1 MTRNLRNLWI
11 VLEVKN
17 VRKGL
22 LTALAV
28 IVAVSA
34 LVFSSQAE
42 NVSLRGDYV
51 EVRTASV
58 FAGACHYNGE
68 VVTTGRDAMMA
79 WNVTS
84 GEWQGV
90 DLTGVRVMAIV
101 SADANLSEGNAARQ
115 SEIVIDSQASRT
127 QALAMVNA
135 IKEKYAAS
143 LGKVVSVRSAPI
155 SFERNGRTYSVAT
168 NNAAINVEA
177 MPNDLCCR
185 MPNLVWYTPLVG
197 LENRKVGY
205 TSKALYSGKVVGE
218 PWSRSDEN
226 SAFYGSFSL

>member
-1 MTRNLRNLWI
+1 M
-11 VLEVKN
+11 
-17 VRKGL
+17 RKGL
-22 LTALAV
+22 FV
-28 IVAVSA
+28 IAAMVVAVSA
-34 LVFSSQAE
+34 MVFSSQAE

-84 GEWQGV
+84 GKYQGV
-90 DLTGVRVMAIV
+90 DLTGVRVLAIV
-101 SADANLSEGNAARQ
+101 SADANLGDGNAARQ
-115 SEIVIDSQASRT
+115 SEIIIDANASRT

-135 IKEKYAAS
+135 LKEKYAAS
-143 LGKVVSVRSAPI
+143 LGNVVEVRSAPI
-155 SFERNGRTYSVAT
+155 SFERNGRTYAVVT
-168 NNAAINVEA
+168 NEAAINVEG
-177 MPNDLCCR
+177 MPNDLCCK
-185 MPNLVWYTPLVG
+185 MPNLVWYSPLVG

-218 PWSRSDEN
+218 PWSRSGEN
-226 SAFYGSFSL
+226 SAFYGTFSL

>member
-1 MTRNLRNLWI
+1 M
-11 VLEVKN
+11 
-17 VRKGL
+17 RK
-22 LTALAV
+22 TFLAV
-28 IVAVSA
+28 AAMIVAVSA

-58 FAGACHYNGE
+58 FAGACHFNGE

-84 GEWQGV
+84 GKWQGV
-90 DLTGVRVMAIV
+90 DLTGIRVMAIV
-101 SADANLSEGNAARQ
+101 SADVNLSEGNAARR

-135 IKEKYAAS
+135 LKEKYAAA
-143 LGKVVSVRSAPI
+143 LGTVVEVRSAPI
-155 SFERNGRTYSVAT
+155 KFERNGRTYAVAT
-168 NNAAINVEA
+168 NDAAINVEA
-177 MPNDLCCR
+177 MPNDLCCK

-205 TSKALYSGKVVGE
+205 TSKALYSGRVVGE
-218 PWSRSDEN
+218 PWSRSGEN

>member
-1 MTRNLRNLWI
+1 MRRNLFIAATMILTI
-11 VLEVKN
+11 S
-17 VRKGL
+17 GL
-22 LTALAV
+22 
-28 IVAVSA
+28 I
-34 LVFSSQAE
+34 FSSQAE

-84 GEWQGV
+84 GKWQGV

-101 SADANLSEGNAARQ
+101 SSDANLSENNAARQ
-115 SEIVIDSQASRT
+115 SEIIVDSNASRA

-135 IKEKYAAS
+135 LREKYAAS
-143 LGKVVSVRSAPI
+143 LGNVVAVRSAPI
-155 SFERNGRTYSVAT
+155 SFTRKGRTYAVVT
-168 NNAAINVEA
+168 NEAAINVEA
-177 MPNDLCCR
+177 MPNDLCCK

-205 TSKALYSGKVVGE
+205 TSSASYSGKIVGE
-218 PWSRSDEN
+218 PWSRSGEN
-226 SAFYGSFSL
+226 SAFYGTFSL

>member
-1 MTRNLRNLWI
+1 MKR
-11 VLEVKN
+11 VLFAATVM
-17 VRKGL
+17 
-22 LTALAV
+22 AV
-28 IVAVSA
+28 AICA
-34 LVFSSQAE
+34 LVFGSQAE

-84 GEWQGV
+84 GKWQGV
-90 DLTGVRVMAIV
+90 DLSGVRAMAIIT
-101 SADANLSEGNAARQ
+101 SDANLSENNAARS
-115 SEIVIDSQASRT
+115 SEIIIDSTASQTQSQAI
-127 QALAMVNA
+127 VNA
-135 IKEKYAAS
+135 LKVKYAAM
-143 LGKVVSVRSAPI
+143 LGNVVTVRSAPI
-155 SFERNGRTYSVAT
+155 KFDHSGRSYAVAADEAT
-168 NNAAINVEA
+168 INVEA

-185 MPNLVWYTPLVG
+185 MPNLVWYSPLVG

-205 TSKALYSGKVVGE
+205 TVKATYSGKAIAT
-218 PWSRSDEN
+218 PWSRSGEN

>member
-1 MTRNLRNLWI
+1 MRR
-11 VLEVKN
+11 
-17 VRKGL
+17 GL
-22 LTALAV
+22 FIAATMILTIAGL
-28 IVAVSA
+28 I
-34 LVFSSQAE
+34 FSSQAE

-84 GEWQGV
+84 GKWQGV
-90 DLTGVRVMAIV
+90 DLTGVRVMAII
-101 SADANLSEGNAARQ
+101 SSDANLSENNAARQ
-115 SEIVIDSQASRT
+115 SEIIVDSNASRT

-135 IKEKYAAS
+135 LREKYAAS
-143 LGKVVSVRSAPI
+143 LGNVVAVRSAPI
-155 SFERNGRTYSVAT
+155 SFERKGRTYAVVT
-168 NNAAINVEA
+168 NEAAINVEA
-177 MPNDLCCR
+177 MPNDLCCK

-205 TSKALYSGKVVGE
+205 TSNASYSGKVVGE
-218 PWSRSDEN
+218 PWSRSGEN